1 MLERRRNHASILMV
15 LLAVTLLAG
24 ATAGCI
30 GERALPTPSGVTAVL
45 VPGAGDVEDIILVSW
60 NASRDSRVDGYVIY
74 RAEQGVGAVL
84 QEKTEP
90 VLQALTFATQ
100 YRDEEIHNTELYPN
114 MRYYYSIAIITA
126 DGELGPASDEV
137 IVDYAAGS

>member
-1 MLERRRNHASILMV
+1 MV

-45 VPGAGDVEDIILVSW
+45 LPGEGDAEDVILVSW
-60 NASRDSRVDGYVIY
+60 KASKDSRVDGYVIY

-100 YRDEEIHNTELYPN
+100 YKDDEIHSTELYPT
-114 MRYYYSIAIITA
+114 MRYYYSVSIITE
-126 DGELGPASDEV
+126 DGVTGPMSAEVTVEYAS
-137 IVDYAAGS
+137 AG